1 MLELKLLTARMVDL
15 KLKLL
20 TAGMVDARAKAAYCW
35 DGGC

>member
-20 TAGMVDARAKAAYCW
+20 TAGMVDARAKAAHC
-35 DGGC
+35 